1 MPDFHLIWRDQCDA
15 AEGIREQFGSQ
26 KALGYLI
33 GEKLVNFA
41 HAAMTDRDFAEE
53 LPQFATE
60 VRTMFEADELR
71 DYLEGVSR
79 IGALGHTCSDDEFE
93 FLCTQGA
100 IADDPVRGA
109 RDVLLMEQIRT
120 LLLEQ

>member
-1 MPDFHLIWRDQCDA
+1 MSDFHLIWRDQCGA
-15 AEGIREQFGSQ
+15 AEGIREQFGSH

-41 HAAMTDRDFAEE
+41 HAAMTDRDFAME
-53 LPQFATE
+53 LPKFATE
-60 VRTMFEADELR
+60 VRAMFGTDELR
-71 DYLEGVSR
+71 DYLDSVNR
-79 IGALGHTCSDDEFE
+79 IGALGHICSDDEHG
-93 FLCTQGA
+93 FLRTHGA

-109 RDVLLMEQIRT
+109 RNILLMEQVRA